1 MDEKPKK
8 DGRTKAVE
16 KEKRKTAVWK
26 LTEEDKKFL
35 LSCSIRPE

>member
-8 DGRTKAVE
+8 NGRTKAVE
-16 KEKRKTAVWK
+16 KVKAPAEWK